1 MFRFESCNICKDVLI
16 LEWCGVDAVF
26 CWNLR
31 KLAKSCTNPSPPSF
45 TIFMAAILSH
55 LTALHI
61 LIIAVNPAVSGR
73 LEKNWWKNVIKQKA
87 GNSRAN
93 LGIIWAVVAAV
104 VHHRITFA
112 SSGEETLWLRN
123 STCLGIVV
131 AYFCLLEAL
140 WSWLDFQKAKK
151 TYIIGRICG
160 LTEAISDSEF
170 QRWRSYL
177 IEW

>member
-1 MFRFESCNICKDVLI
+1 MN
-16 LEWCGVDAVF
+16 AVF

-31 KLAKSCTNPSPPSF
+31 KLAKSFTNPSPPSF

-73 LEKNWWKNVIKQKA
+73 LEKIWRKKCDKTEGWS

-93 LGIIWAVVAAV
+93 LGIIWAVVAD
-104 VHHRITFA
+104 
-112 SSGEETLWLRN
+112 LWFTIGSPLPPQERKHFDWEIQLV
-123 STCLGIVV
+123 LGS
-131 AYFCLLEAL
+131 AGLLL
-140 WSWLDFQKAKK
+140 PFGSPLVLIGFSK
-151 TYIIGRICG
+151 TYIKGRICG
-160 LTEAISDSEF
+160 LKEAISDSEF
-170 QRWRSYL
+170 KRWRSYL